1 MIELFKNRN
10 LQIGDKVS
18 VHLNLHRKDYAITA
32 LEGEYKGKV
41 VAYGKNLIL
50 EDVTFKIQ
58 ASIQKRVRKK
68 KVKEVHAWVLGTYS
82 GDHIKRDEIKAE
94 AYYNPHIVDGFVD
107 KHTKCPIETAEKM
120 IFDHKNMY
128 YIKERQ

>member
-18 VHLNLHRKDYAITA
+18 IHLNLHRKDYAITA

-41 VAYGKNLIL
+41 VAYAKQLVL
-50 EDVTFKIQ
+50 ENVTFRIRE
-58 ASIQKRVRKK
+58 SIQKKVRKK

-82 GDHIKRDEIKAE
+82 DKKIKLDKIAAE
-94 AYYNPHIVDGFVD
+94 AYYNPHIVDAFVD
-107 KHTKCPIETAEKM
+107 KDTHIPIETAEKM

-128 YIKERQ
+128 YIKER